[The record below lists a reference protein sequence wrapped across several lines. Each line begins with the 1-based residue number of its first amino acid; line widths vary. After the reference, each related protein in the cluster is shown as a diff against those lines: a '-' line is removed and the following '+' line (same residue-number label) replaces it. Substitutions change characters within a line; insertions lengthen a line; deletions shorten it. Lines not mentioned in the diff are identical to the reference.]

1 MGKEVTIVEFLGPE
15 SDESQPASRSSR
27 LLLTMKYEEEIKR
40 LVRIIQHR
48 KWVVDSKEAEF
59 LKYADEYD
67 SLIGNNST
75 EAKERR
81 RQILEMGPK
90 DIDYDELFLAYH
102 NLYKQGT
109 KHDMYLIRK
118 KYKI

>member
-1 MGKEVTIVEFLGPE
+1 
-15 SDESQPASRSSR
+15 
-27 LLLTMKYEEEIKR
+27 MKYEEEIKR

-48 KWVVDSKEAEF
+48 KWVVDSKEAE
-59 LKYADEYD
+59 LDKHAAEYD
-67 SLIGNNST
+67 SLRRNNSI

-90 DIDYDELFLAYH
+90 DVDYDELFFAYQ
-102 NLYKQGT
+102 NLFKQGT
-109 KHDMYLIRK
+109 KHDIYLIRK